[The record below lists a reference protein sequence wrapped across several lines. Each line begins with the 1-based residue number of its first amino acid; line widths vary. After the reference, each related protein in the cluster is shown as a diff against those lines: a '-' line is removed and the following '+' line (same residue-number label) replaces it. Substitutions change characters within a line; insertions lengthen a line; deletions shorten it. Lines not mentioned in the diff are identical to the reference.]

1 MRIFSFVLSVLSF
14 VCLLLFFSQC
24 QPAPDYDI
32 IIRNGLVYDG
42 SLNPPSSLDIGIQE
56 DKIVQ
61 LGDLQGQTAAREI
74 DAEGLA
80 VAPGFI
86 DLHVHTNTLMEV
98 PEAEST
104 LRQGVTT
111 ILGGPDGRGPWPLG
125 PYLDT
130 VEIMGTGAN
139 IAFLLGHNT
148 VRQNIMG
155 LENRAPTAEELEK
168 MKAQVAQGMQEGAF
182 GISTGLKYIPG
193 AFSEVEEVIALSQVA
208 SEYGGFYT
216 SHLREEGLGVIE
228 AVQEAI
234 RISEKANIPVVLT
247 HHKVMGPA
255 MWGGSVQTLA
265 LVDSARALG
274 LDIMMDQYP
283 YTASQTSLSVLF
295 PAWSLSGGRDT
306 FLQNIDNSVR
316 RDSVKQ
322 GIMYNIL
329 QNRTGEDLSRI
340 QFARVSWQ
348 PELEG
353 KTLEDWLKMR
363 EMEVT
368 VDNAAEL
375 VIEAQ
380 AKGGCMVIYHVM
392 EQEDVD
398 RIMRHPQTMIAS
410 DGQLAVFG
418 EGHPHPRWYGTY
430 PRVLGHYARERD
442 ILSLEE
448 AIHKMTQMPADR
460 MGLKDRG
467 RIKEN
472 TFADLVIFDPAT
484 VSDLA
489 TFEKPHQ
496 YPQGIYYVMVNG
508 QLAID
513 DEKFAQL
520 RSGKVLRGPA
530 ANMP

>member
-1 MRIFSFVLSVLSF
+1 MRNLFP
-14 VCLLLFFSQC
+14 LLFSLLILLCCYC
-24 QPAPDYDI
+24 QPAPEFDI

-42 SLNPPSSLDIGIQE
+42 SLAPPSSMDLAIKG

-61 LGDLQGQTAAREI
+61 IGNLQGETARREI

-86 DLHVHTNTLMEV
+86 DLHVHMNALLDV
-98 PEAEST
+98 PENEST

-111 ILGGPDGRGPWPLG
+111 ALGGPDGRGPWPLNQ
-125 PYLDT
+125 YLDT
-130 VEIMGTGAN
+130 VERVGTGIN
-139 IAFLLGHNT
+139 VAFLLGHNT
-148 VRQNIMG
+148 VRQNVMG
-155 LENRAPTAEELEK
+155 LENRAPSPEELES
-168 MKAQVAQGMQEGAF
+168 MKVQVAQGMQEGAF

-208 SEYGGFYT
+208 GQYGGFYT

-234 RISEKANIPVVLT
+234 TISEKAAIPVVLT

-265 LVDSARALG
+265 LVDSARKSG

-283 YTASQTSLSVLF
+283 YTASQTGLSVLF
-295 PAWSLSGGRDT
+295 PAWCMSGGGDA
-306 FLQNIDNSVR
+306 FLKTIENPVL

-322 GIMYNIL
+322 GIIFNIIK
-329 QNRTGEDLSRI
+329 NRTGGDLKRI
-340 QFARVSWQ
+340 QFAKVKWQ
-348 PELEG
+348 PDLEG
-353 KTLEDWLKMR
+353 KTLHDWLLRRKL
-363 EMEVT
+363 EPT
-368 VDNAAEL
+368 VENAAEL

-380 AKGGCMVIYHVM
+380 SQGGCTVIYHVM

-398 RIMRHPQTMIAS
+398 RIMQHPQTMIAS
-410 DGQLAVFG
+410 DGQLASFG
-418 EGHPHPRWYGTY
+418 EGHPHPRWYGTF
-430 PRVLGHYARERD
+430 PRVIGHYARERN
-442 ILSLEE
+442 IITMEE

-467 RIKEN
+467 RIQEN
-472 TFADLVIFDPAT
+472 AFADLVIFDPAT
-484 VSDLA
+484 IKDQA

-496 YPQGIYYVMVNG
+496 YPAGMLYVMVNG
-508 QLAID
+508 QLAV
-513 DEKFAQL
+513 DEGAFTRQRA
-520 RSGKVLRGPA
+520 GKVLRGPA
-530 ANMP
+530 YQPE